1 MEPHINTE
9 IRDYIVSTW
18 LSGDA
23 RGFDEN
29 TDLQESGI
37 LDSFATL
44 ALVAFLDERFQVRL
58 EPADISTE
66 SFRTVLSIATLVS
79 ERLSDRS
86 QERPTDRG
94 A

>member
-1 MEPHINTE
+1 VEPHINTE

-86 QERPTDRG
+86 QERPPNRG
-94 A
+94 V